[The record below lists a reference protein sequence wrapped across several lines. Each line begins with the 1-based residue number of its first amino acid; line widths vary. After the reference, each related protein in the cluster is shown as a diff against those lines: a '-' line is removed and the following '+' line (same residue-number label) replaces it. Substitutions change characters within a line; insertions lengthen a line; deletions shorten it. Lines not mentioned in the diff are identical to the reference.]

1 MKIIK
6 STNYITSFSKKHT
19 PKAQIELN
27 QPFIIETRDCYGS
40 QIKDHTILRSQI
52 DGSLMNPATGPIF
65 IKEVF
70 PGDVI
75 SIEIIKIQLNNNG
88 LMLTFPGLG
97 PLGDLIVDQHTKIIP
112 IKDGYA
118 NFNKDIRFF
127 IRPMIGVIGVA
138 PMDKEISTEEPG
150 DHGGNIDTKEIKE
163 GSKVYLPVFIEGG
176 LLAIGDLHGAMGDG
190 ELCGMGIEI
199 GGKVQ
204 VNISKVDTGTIKMPI
219 VETEK
224 EFLIIASDKNF
235 EKASRKGILYATQ
248 IISEKLN
255 LNFEDGYRLLSAT
268 CDIRISQIVNP
279 LLTLK
284 VAIPKTLIPNIFPLN
299 IK

>member
-1 MKIIK
+1 
-6 STNYITSFSKKHT
+6 
-19 PKAQIELN
+19 
-27 QPFIIETRDCYGS
+27 
-40 QIKDHTILRSQI
+40 
-52 DGSLMNPATGPIF
+52 
-65 IKEVF
+65 
-70 PGDVI
+70 
-75 SIEIIKIQLNNNG
+75 
-88 LMLTFPGLG
+88 
-97 PLGDLIVDQHTKIIP
+97 
-112 IKDGYA
+112 
-118 NFNKDIRFF
+118 
-127 IRPMIGVIGVA
+127 
-138 PMDKEISTEEPG
+138 MDKEISTEEPG